1 MKIIL
6 LALKI
11 IYQLEERLARGVL
24 DWQGKANIGLEITPG
39 VSQSKQ
45 CSLLID
51 SG

>member
-24 DWQGKANIGLEITPG
+24 DWQGKANIGLKITPDL
-39 VSQSKQ
+39 SRSKQ
-45 CSLLID
+45 HSVVID